1 MSFSM
6 SRDEF
11 AVYLDSVRITGEVA
25 TPRENNLDHIQGFLD
40 GNEHLEFGVQ
50 WTREWDY
57 DSVFEVMVRRVGLNP
72 DRSHTHGQDTIG
84 AEQCISALEEYA
96 RIFGEAVRAGSRILF
111 ATGHPA
117 GLFPIYA
124 VMAAAAKA
132 AGAEVLQIEEGER
145 FLDGDVRQIMDVVM
159 FEQYGNLQHTHFPGP
174 MRIALDQLEARGVT
188 PDLVVSD
195 HGMGGYAASTR
206 KLLTIGIADCNDPGL
221 FVAAEQG
228 DLPVCV
234 PMDDNVPPRHY
245 EPMIDFIL
253 DRAGLER
260 P

>member
-11 AVYLDSVRITGEVA
+11 AAYLDSVRITGEVA
-25 TPRENNLDHIQGFLD
+25 TAREN

-50 WTREWDY
+50 WTRDWDY
-57 DSVFEVMVRRVGLNP
+57 DSVFEVMVRRAGLNP

-96 RIFGEAVRAGSRILF
+96 RIFGEAVRASSRILF

-174 MRIALDQLEARGVT
+174 MRIALDQLKARGVT

-195 HGMGGYAASTR
+195 HGMAGYASSTR
-206 KLLTIGIADCNDPGL
+206 RCACRWTIT
-221 FVAAEQG
+221 FRRV
-228 DLPVCV
+228 V
-234 PMDDNVPPRHY
+234 MSR
-245 EPMIDFIL
+245 
-253 DRAGLER
+253 
-260 P
+260 

>member
-1 MSFSM
+1 
-6 SRDEF
+6 
-11 AVYLDSVRITGEVA
+11 
-25 TPRENNLDHIQGFLD
+25 
-40 GNEHLEFGVQ
+40 
-50 WTREWDY
+50 
-57 DSVFEVMVRRVGLNP
+57 
-72 DRSHTHGQDTIG
+72 
-84 AEQCISALEEYA
+84 
-96 RIFGEAVRAGSRILF
+96 
-111 ATGHPA
+111 
-117 GLFPIYA
+117 
-124 VMAAAAKA
+124 
-132 AGAEVLQIEEGER
+132 
-145 FLDGDVRQIMDVVM
+145 M

-174 MRIALDQLEARGVT
+174 MRIALDQLKTRGVT

-195 HGMGGYAASTR
+195 HGMAGYASSTC

-234 PMDDNVPPRHY
+234 PMDDNVPPRRY

>member
-1 MSFSM
+1 M
-6 SRDEF
+6 
-11 AVYLDSVRITGEVA
+11 
-25 TPRENNLDHIQGFLD
+25 
-40 GNEHLEFGVQ
+40 
-50 WTREWDY
+50 
-57 DSVFEVMVRRVGLNP
+57 
-72 DRSHTHGQDTIG
+72 
-84 AEQCISALEEYA
+84 
-96 RIFGEAVRAGSRILF
+96 RAGSRILF

-145 FLDGDVRQIMDVVM
+145 FLDGDIRQIMDVVM

-174 MRIALDQLEARGVT
+174 MRIALNQLEARGVT

-234 PMDDNVPPRHY
+234 PMDDNVPPRRY

>member
-11 AVYLDSVRITGEVA
+11 AAYLDSARITGEVA

-50 WTREWDY
+50 WTRDWDY
-57 DSVFEVMVRRVGLNP
+57 DSVFEVMVRRAGLNS

-96 RIFGEAVRAGSRILF
+96 RIFGDAVRSGSRILF

-124 VMAAAAKA
+124 VLAAAARA

-174 MRIALDQLEARGVT
+174 MRIALDQLQARG
-188 PDLVVSD
+188 PGGFRSRHGRLRLVDSQ
-195 HGMGGYAASTR
+195 AA
-206 KLLTIGIADCNDPGL
+206 
-221 FVAAEQG
+221 
-228 DLPVCV
+228 
-234 PMDDNVPPRHY
+234 DDWYRR
-245 EPMIDFIL
+245 L
-253 DRAGLER
+253 
-260 P
+260 

>member
-11 AVYLDSVRITGEVA
+11 AAYLDSARITGEVA

-50 WTREWDY
+50 WTRDWDY
-57 DSVFEVMVRRVGLNP
+57 DSVFEVMVRRAGLNP

-96 RIFGEAVRAGSRILF
+96 RIFGEAVRSGSRILF

-124 VMAAAAKA
+124 VLAAAARA
-132 AGAEVLQIEEGER
+132 AGGGGLPIEEGER

-174 MRIALDQLEARGVT
+174 MRIALDQLQARGVV

-195 HGMGGYAASTR
+195 HGMAGYASSTR

>member
-11 AVYLDSVRITGEVA
+11 AAYLDSVRITGEVA
-25 TPRENNLDHIQGFLD
+25 TARENNLDHIQGFLD

-57 DSVFEVMVRRVGLNP
+57 DSVFEVMVRRAGLNP

-96 RIFGEAVRAGSRILF
+96 RIFGEAVRASSRILF

-132 AGAEVLQIEEGER
+132 AGAEVLQIE
-145 FLDGDVRQIMDVVM
+145 
-159 FEQYGNLQHTHFPGP
+159 
-174 MRIALDQLEARGVT
+174 
-188 PDLVVSD
+188 
-195 HGMGGYAASTR
+195 
-206 KLLTIGIADCNDPGL
+206 
-221 FVAAEQG
+221 
-228 DLPVCV
+228 
-234 PMDDNVPPRHY
+234 
-245 EPMIDFIL
+245 
-253 DRAGLER
+253 
-260 P
+260 

>member
-1 MSFSM
+1 M
-6 SRDEF
+6 
-11 AVYLDSVRITGEVA
+11 
-25 TPRENNLDHIQGFLD
+25 
-40 GNEHLEFGVQ
+40 
-50 WTREWDY
+50 
-57 DSVFEVMVRRVGLNP
+57 
-72 DRSHTHGQDTIG
+72 RS
-84 AEQCISALEEYA
+84 
-96 RIFGEAVRAGSRILF
+96 GSRILF

-124 VMAAAAKA
+124 VLAAAARA

-174 MRIALDQLEARGVT
+174 MRIALDQLQARGVV

-195 HGMGGYAASTR
+195 HGMAGYASSTR

-228 DLPVCV
+228 NLPVCV
-234 PMDDNVPPRHY
+234 PMDDNVPPRRY